1 MLDADAR
8 AILFLCCENH
18 VIACPRCGQ
27 RNPLHELVRT
37 PAASEWYGCPGC
49 RGDATGAVA
58 AHTENCHYFL
68 TRKPLG
74 KVGRQEF
81 RRAAGE
87 SA

>member
-27 RNPLHELVRT
+27 RSPLHELVRT
-37 PAASEWYGCPGC
+37 PAASEGYGCPGC
-49 RGDATGAVA
+49 RGDATDAVA
-58 AHTENCHYFL
+58 AHTEHCHYFL

-74 KVGRQEF
+74 KVGRQEY

>member
-8 AILFLCCENH
+8 AVLFLCCENH
-18 VIACPRCGQ
+18 VIPCPRCGQ
-27 RNPLHELVRT
+27 SSPVHALVRT
-37 PAASEWYGCPGC
+37 PAAAEWYGCPRC
-49 RGDATGAVA
+49 RGDATAAVE
-58 AHTENCHYFL
+58 AHTGTCHYFL

-74 KVGRQEF
+74 KVGRQEL

>member
-1 MLDADAR
+1 MLDADER

-18 VIACPRCGQ
+18 MIACPRCGRQ
-27 RNPLHELVRT
+27 NPLHELVRKPST
-37 PAASEWYGCPGC
+37 PEWYGCPGC
-49 RGDATGAVA
+49 RGDTAGAVA
-58 AHTENCHYFL
+58 AHTRNCHYFL

-74 KVGRQEF
+74 KAGRQKF